1 MEKFTSHLN
10 IYSIID
16 LSSWNYGFRFTKFCK
31 GHPDIKS
38 EENSTNVRTLM
49 SENGLAFVPS
59 HRKISNTRYI
69 WPVFSSFK
77 DIIYLF
83 LTNMRNIRKI
93 RKIFRIFI
101 FLALIWLLPSIL
113 SKNQLFFKF
122 LWRFH
127 CIEKFCDLPTLDCN
141 ITARWIFLE
150 ISQFLFL
157 FFFAL
162 SSISKLEKY
171 GILDFF

>member
-1 MEKFTSHLN
+1 
-10 IYSIID
+10 
-16 LSSWNYGFRFTKFCK
+16 
-31 GHPDIKS
+31 
-38 EENSTNVRTLM
+38 M
-49 SENGLAFVPS
+49 SENRLAFVPS

-113 SKNQLFFKF
+113 SKYQLFFKF

-127 CIEKFCDLPTLDCN
+127 CTEKFCDLPTLDCN

-150 ISQFLFL
+150 ISQFLF
-157 FFFAL
+157 FFFFFLPWVVFPNWRNMAYL
-162 SSISKLEKY
+162 IFFNLCDVHYWVLYNCKLLYIKRPFLKNTVKMVY
-171 GILDFF
+171 RDRAIHT